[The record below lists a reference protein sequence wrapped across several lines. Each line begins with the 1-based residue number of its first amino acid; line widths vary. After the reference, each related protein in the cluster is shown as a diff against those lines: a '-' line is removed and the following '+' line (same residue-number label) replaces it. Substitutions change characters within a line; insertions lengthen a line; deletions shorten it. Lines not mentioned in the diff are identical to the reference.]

1 MEIIVNGETAQI
13 EEGLTL
19 LELLRRRELAP
30 DVVVVER
37 NRGIVPAGTFADV
50 RLEAGDNLEILH
62 FVGGG

>member
-1 MEIIVNGETAQI
+1 MEIIVNGETARV

-19 LELLRRRELAP
+19 LELLRQRELAP
-30 DVVVVER
+30 DGVVVER